1 MKKTLFGLFFLMVLT
16 ASLHAQRE
24 APMVMDYVYM
34 KDGSI
39 LIGKVTFDTEQY
51 TLTLEDG
58 QQLQLEKSEVK
69 KIIQKVVGDN
79 RSNSLSLEN
88 KRKFGL
94 VHQFGLT
101 VITPSSQ
108 ATYNNFY
115 FTDYSSGGFQLDYAL
130 HKYINQYFSAGI
142 KLGIQKAFIL
152 DQNELKINVPV
163 AVSMTNYFF
172 TGFPSFFIDNTLG
185 YNHFKYGN
193 INEYGLSKGGFYYTP
208 SIGLRI
214 PTIAGFNIHIGVGAN
229 FQKIEQKFSNEWNSS
244 HKKLELRRYIFSA
257 AIQF

>member
-172 TGFPSFFIDNTLG
+172 TGFPSFFIDKQLHCLQFGINASIYDGFDDETAIIDEEDESVTYLFYNKPTLYILG
-185 YNHFKYGN
+185 QVG
-193 INEYGLSKGGFYYTP
+193 
-208 SIGLRI
+208 IGI
-214 PTIAGFNIHIGVGAN
+214 SF
-229 FQKIEQKFSNEWNSS
+229 
-244 HKKLELRRYIFSA
+244 
-257 AIQF
+257 